1 MPNKTASKKRIL
13 QRVGSFFKD
22 FFTKNIPLK
31 IISLLF
37 AIMLWGYV
45 LTIENPEYPK
55 VVRDVEI
62 TMTGESTL
70 TERGLTLVS
79 RELGTTDVTVQCVIG
94 KHSEL
99 DASRITCSVDLS
111 DRALTLSDDEMSK
124 IVPLTVSA
132 SIRSGYGTITSVENS
147 TVSVEI
153 ARVSTRT
160 GIPVSVEY
168 TGALPAGFRVSTPD
182 RLTVT
187 VSGMQSQ
194 VDRIAKGVVSIDL
207 SAFPRADLE
216 ALAGEYSGV
225 YSIQFLD
232 SSNNP
237 VENVYDDSGDSYT
250 LDVPITIRA
259 YREATIEPEIAV
271 PDGYE
276 YTYTLSRR
284 YITLYGDR
292 AALDAIDTIVTEP
305 ISALPGMTGETVTA
319 QLVLPEGIT
328 TGSGDTDSVT
338 VTLTV
343 SERIETRTL
352 SVPIVVKGLDSSL
365 LRSDDFPTE
374 AAVSAKGTVKK
385 LDAFTAANLTVTAD
399 LTGYGAGTHTIPL
412 QISVDT
418 HAEGIATELVQP
430 SITVT
435 LLEKSAE

>member
-365 LRSDDFPTE
+365 LRGEDFPTE

-385 LDAFTAANLTVTAD
+385 LDAFTTANLTVTAD

-418 HAEGIATELVQP
+418 HAEGIAAELVQP

>member
-328 TGSGDTDSVT
+328 TGSGDIDSVT

-365 LRSDDFPTE
+365 LRGEDFPTE

-385 LDAFTAANLTVTAD
+385 LDAFTTANLTVTAD

-418 HAEGIATELVQP
+418 HAEGIAAELVQP

>member
-153 ARVSTRT
+153 ERVSTRT

-365 LRSDDFPTE
+365 LRGEDFPTE

-385 LDAFTAANLTVTAD
+385 LDAFTTANLTVTAD

-418 HAEGIATELVQP
+418 HAEGIAAELVQP

>member
-99 DASRITCSVDLS
+99 DASRITCLVDLS

-365 LRSDDFPTE
+365 LRGEDFPTE

-418 HAEGIATELVQP
+418 HAEGIAAELVQP

>member
-99 DASRITCSVDLS
+99 DASRITCLVDLS

-328 TGSGDTDSVT
+328 TGSGDIDSVT

-365 LRSDDFPTE
+365 LRGEDFPTE

-418 HAEGIATELVQP
+418 HAEGIAAELVQP

>member
-292 AALDAIDTIVTEP
+292 AVLDAIDTIVTEP

-365 LRSDDFPTE
+365 LRGEDFPTE

-418 HAEGIATELVQP
+418 HAEGIAAELVQP

>member
-365 LRSDDFPTE
+365 LRGEDFPTE

-418 HAEGIATELVQP
+418 HAEGIAAELVQP

>member
-328 TGSGDTDSVT
+328 TGSGDIDSVT

-365 LRSDDFPTE
+365 LRGEDFPTE

-418 HAEGIATELVQP
+418 HAEGIAAELVQP

>member
-99 DASRITCSVDLS
+99 DASRITCLVDLS

-328 TGSGDTDSVT
+328 TGSGDIDSVT

-365 LRSDDFPTE
+365 LRGEDFPTE

-385 LDAFTAANLTVTAD
+385 LDAFTTANLTVTAD

-418 HAEGIATELVQP
+418 HAEGIAAELVQP

>member
-365 LRSDDFPTE
+365 LRGEDFPTE

-385 LDAFTAANLTVTAD
+385 LDAFTTANLTVTAE

-418 HAEGIATELVQP
+418 HAEGIAAELVQP